1 MCISP
6 NLSSMP
12 LFPGH
17 RYLGPGN
24 PLRNGDPVDE
34 DDGIAKS
41 HDEAY
46 ERAKS
51 HVDVFAADQASAAL
65 FLNDFRRTVFM
76 ECQETDGNVHITGNQ
91 IQQTQSD
98 TCLTQAPATP
108 KVRKCRSR
116 CPQTPP
122 IRQGGAGIGGN
133 GENSSEL
140 VQQILRVP
148 RDHGVVTVFR
158 DSKILTTWAYAMM
171 KTNLVYDTEKTF
183 PGILTSLSR
192 LPVDRPYLY
201 IPHGTYLN
209 LPSHTRAVTC
219 SVKVTPHGLR
229 TPWKTGSSV
238 VQPVNSDMLVYGL
251 SSVGLNHSMDTG
263 MCRVKKGETNNP
275 MKPQS
280 YTPFQEKDHSD
291 LAKSYWGL
299 KITPGTEGQDGD
311 DEKTIPACMGV
322 PRHNFAYD
330 FIHIEKASPRLTKFV
345 NQFPFKGHV
354 GTPIINYE
362 YQFGTDAWLKMGPT
376 YNAGNE
382 LLTRTQLGLP
392 TDVASY
398 TTSNM
403 SNYESYEQ
411 KPDPNVTMRLRRDDM
426 HTRHVR
432 YLDPMENTYFTRG
445 LKPMTHSTI
454 QPSLSFGVLAV
465 SKSNKDDPGSTETFQ
480 DIAAFF
486 QIDTELVLHSDV
498 DTIVADSVTLPSN
511 VGPYLRHSNEN
522 IKASYN
528 SLTRHGRP
536 VNLAR
541 TETEV
546 TEHKAE
552 LQKIA
557 QEQMNASREAAA
569 RSLRSVPFFPQ

>member
-12 LFPGH
+12 LFPGR

-51 HVDVFAADQASAAL
+51 HADVFAADQAPAAL
-65 FLNDFRRTVFM
+65 FLNDFRRTGNWHSALVSM
-76 ECQETDGNVHITGNQ
+76 ECQEIDGNVHITGE
-91 IQQTQSD
+91 SD
-98 TCLTQAPATP
+98 TADAKRHLPDSSTGDTESTQMSQQMPSDA
-108 KVRKCRSR
+108 
-116 CPQTPP
+116 P

-133 GENSSEL
+133 GETFSEL

-201 IPHGTYLN
+201 IPHGTYIN

-251 SSVGLNHSMDTG
+251 SSLGLNHSMDTG

-299 KITPGTEGQDGD
+299 KITPANEGQDGD
-311 DEKTIPACMGV
+311 DEKSIPACMGV

-345 NQFPFKGHV
+345 NQFPFEGHV
-354 GTPIINYE
+354 GTPINNYE
-362 YQFGTDAWLKMGPT
+362 Y
-376 YNAGNE
+376 
-382 LLTRTQLGLP
+382 
-392 TDVASY
+392 
-398 TTSNM
+398 
-403 SNYESYEQ
+403 
-411 KPDPNVTMRLRRDDM
+411 
-426 HTRHVR
+426 H
-432 YLDPMENTYFTRG
+432 
-445 LKPMTHSTI
+445 
-454 QPSLSFGVLAV
+454 
-465 SKSNKDDPGSTETFQ
+465 
-480 DIAAFF
+480 
-486 QIDTELVLHSDV
+486 
-498 DTIVADSVTLPSN
+498 
-511 VGPYLRHSNEN
+511 
-522 IKASYN
+522 
-528 SLTRHGRP
+528 
-536 VNLAR
+536 
-541 TETEV
+541 
-546 TEHKAE
+546 
-552 LQKIA
+552 
-557 QEQMNASREAAA
+557 
-569 RSLRSVPFFPQ
+569 